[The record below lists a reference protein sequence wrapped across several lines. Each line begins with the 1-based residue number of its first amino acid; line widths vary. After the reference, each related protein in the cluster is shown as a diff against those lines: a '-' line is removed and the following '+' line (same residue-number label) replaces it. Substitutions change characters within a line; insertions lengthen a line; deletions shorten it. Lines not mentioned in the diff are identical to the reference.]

1 VSIEAFPP
9 DALAQRRHVFV
20 TYLYGL
26 CAGLDST
33 NPRRAA
39 ESRQVLARL
48 RRSFA
53 GPRQEAE
60 AYDVVFAHDPPQ
72 AEQEVWLLV
81 AGLFAL
87 HPLRRPSGPQRS
99 LGAAMSV
106 LAQRRGESANRR
118 FVQLVSVDR
127 HSLPHYLRQAVQL
140 LRTESVP
147 LDYEKLLTDLVRFL
161 SDNSRDDDAYRVRL
175 NWARDFHIRPRP
187 ERPGDT
193 GDASTSTGDSG
204 EERDH

>member
-1 VSIEAFPP
+1 MSIEAFPSE
-9 DALAQRRHVFV
+9 ALVERRHEFV

-26 CAGLDST
+26 CAGLGSA
-33 NPRRAA
+33 NSRRAA
-39 ESRQVLARL
+39 ESRQALARL

-87 HPLRRPSGPQRS
+87 HPLHRPSGPRRS

-106 LAQRRGESANRR
+106 LVQRRGESVNRR

-127 HSLPHYLRQAVQL
+127 HGLPHYLRQTVQL

-147 LDYEKLLTDLVRFL
+147 LDYEKLLTDLLDVL
-161 SDNSRDDDAYRVRL
+161 CDNSRDEAAYRVRL

-187 ERPGDT
+187 ERPRDT
-193 GDASTSTGDSG
+193 DDASTV
-204 EERDH
+204 

>member
-1 VSIEAFPP
+1 VSIEALPS
-9 DALAQRRHVFV
+9 DALVERRRVFV
-20 TYLYGL
+20 NYLYGL
-26 CAGLDST
+26 CAGLGSA
-33 NPRRAA
+33 NPRRVA
-39 ESRQVLARL
+39 ESRQALARL

-87 HPLRRPSGPQRS
+87 HPLLRPSGPRRS

-106 LAQRRGESANRR
+106 LVQRRGESVNRR

-127 HSLPHYLRQAVQL
+127 HGLPHYLRQAVQL

-147 LDYEKLLTDLVRFL
+147 LDYEKLLTDLLDVL
-161 SDNSRDDDAYRVRL
+161 GGNSRDEAAYRVRL

-187 ERPGDT
+187 ERPRDT
-193 GDASTSTGDSG
+193 DDASTFTV
-204 EERDH
+204 

>member
-1 VSIEAFPP
+1 MTIEALPS
-9 DALAQRRHVFV
+9 DALAARRRAFV
-20 TYLYGL
+20 NYLYGL
-26 CAGLDST
+26 RAGLDSA

-39 ESRQVLARL
+39 ESRQALARL

-60 AYDVVFAHDPPQ
+60 AYDLVFAHDPPQ
-72 AEQEVWLLV
+72 AEQHVWLLV

-87 HPLRRPSGPQRS
+87 HPLHRPRRS

-106 LAQRRGESANRR
+106 LTQRRGESVNRR

-127 HSLPHYLRQAVQL
+127 PGLPHYLRQAVQL

-147 LDYEKLLTDLVRFL
+147 LDYEQLLTDLLKLLR
-161 SDNSRDDDAYRVRL
+161 DNSPDDDAYRVRL
-175 NWARDFHIRPRP
+175 GWARDFHLRPRA
-187 ERPGDT
+187 ERPRDAGQ
-193 GDASTSTGDSG
+193 ASTSTV
-204 EERDH
+204 